1 MIIAFLCGL
10 LFGVGL
16 VVSQMVDP
24 ARVIGFLNI
33 TGDWDPTLAFVMA
46 GALLVFGSGYWLII
60 RKREKPVMARK
71 FEISV
76 NRKLDARLMV
86 GAALFGIGWGLAGI
100 CPGPAM
106 VNLTTGVLS
115 MALFVIAMLVGLNV
129 ARHWR

>member
-10 LFGVGL
+10 LFGIGL

-24 ARVIGFLNI
+24 TRVIGFLNI

-71 FEISV
+71 FEISA

>member
-24 ARVIGFLNI
+24 ARVIGFLNL